1 MVLDVASSYED
12 ILESVF
18 TAPIAAKAWLATFA
32 VALAVVQIVTAARIY
47 GKVEGVLRGRGKV
60 VSVVHRWS
68 GRLAVLLTLPV
79 VFHCVFILGF
89 QTSDARVAAH
99 SVLGSF
105 IYGVVATKVFLVRSH
120 SYPAWVLPVAGG
132 TLFSVLAL
140 LWATSSVWYFTEVRF
155 GF

>member
-47 GKVEGVLRGRGKV
+47 GKLEGVLRLRGEV

-105 IYGVVATKVFLVRSH
+105 IYGVVATKVFLVRNH